1 MKFLNHGT
9 NLRLSIKDSYNSSVN
24 ITGSCSKL
32 NLREFVECS
41 FSVAHC
47 V

>member
-32 NLREFVECS
+32 SLREFVECS
-41 FSVAHC
+41 FSVGHC